1 MYLIIF
7 LLLAVAAVF
16 GGYYLLIHIIQ
27 LFTGCNKNEAALK
40 IQRFFNGTTPA
51 SIFNDSMLII
61 DIENTIKCIIGNN
74 RYDQLVQLGNTPL
87 KKPLL
92 FFYTMEIVPYLII
105 SVPYKDDNE
114 KGVIE
119 KSICDVLIRYLNT
132 YGYSELLIVEW
143 GYRDDI
149 NIPCLRL
156 GFSTNAEQERAIN
169 SYLKNKQKTLISN
182 YSDLTDDSEGILYE

>member
-92 FFYTMEIVPYLII
+92 FFYKMRIVPYLIN

-114 KGVIE
+114 KSINK